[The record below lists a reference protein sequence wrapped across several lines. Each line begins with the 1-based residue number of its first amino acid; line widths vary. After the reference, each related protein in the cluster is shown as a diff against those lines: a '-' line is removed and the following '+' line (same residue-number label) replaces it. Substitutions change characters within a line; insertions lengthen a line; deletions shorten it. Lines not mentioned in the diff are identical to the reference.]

1 MEWWSDGVAVDEKPH
16 HSDTP
21 ILQFLK
27 MAKNRKYQSA
37 AVRFG
42 PALKAFLLCALLGG
56 SGVGYVWQ
64 RNQIDELGRQIANR
78 ETRLAALRDQN
89 KKLRDQLQMLRSP
102 KPLEQRV
109 RELKL
114 GLGQLQPGQV
124 WPLPEPPAPLAPP
137 NAQTGRQFAG
147 RQTRESRLAG
157 SP

>member
-1 MEWWSDGVAVDEKPH
+1 
-16 HSDTP
+16 
-21 ILQFLK
+21 

-42 PALKAFLLCALLGG
+42 PALKALLLCALLGG

-64 RNQIDELGRQIANR
+64 RNQIDELGRQIASR

-89 KKLRDQLQMLRSP
+89 KKLGDQLQMLRSP

-124 WPLPEPPAPLAPP
+124 WRLPEPLAPTS
-137 NAQTGRQFAG
+137 AETSRQFAA
-147 RQTRESRLAG
+147 RQVRESRLAG